1 MDSAALTGV
10 LLGTR
15 LFCVAVLGLRRHT
28 GFSLAVEGGGYS
40 LVAEHGLL
48 FAVASLVDTRASIVV
63 ARVLSSC
70 SSEALE
76 HRLNNCGARAWLLHS
91 MHDLCRS
98 GIQPLPP
105 ALPGRFFTTKEAL
118 DSIF

>member
-1 MDSAALTGV
+1 M
-10 LLGTR
+10 
-15 LFCVAVLGLRRHT
+15 LGLRCHT
-28 GFSLAVEGGGYS
+28 GFSLAVESGGYF

-76 HRLNNCGARAWLLHS
+76 HRLNNCGAWAWLLHS

-98 GIQPLPP
+98 GI
-105 ALPGRFFTTKEAL
+105 
-118 DSIF
+118 

>member
-1 MDSAALTGV
+1 M
-10 LLGTR
+10 
-15 LFCVAVLGLRRHT
+15 LGLRCHT
-28 GFSLAVEGGGYS
+28 GFSLAVESGGYS

-76 HRLNNCGARAWLLHS
+76 HRLNNCGAWAYLLHS
-91 MHDLCRS
+91 L
-98 GIQPLPP
+98 
-105 ALPGRFFTTKEAL
+105 
-118 DSIF
+118 